1 MPTIQ
6 DVAKK
11 AGVAAITA
19 SRVVNNSGYAS
30 REVRERVLRAA
41 AELGY
46 VPNQLA
52 RSLRSRRSDTLAL
65 LLSDITN
72 PFFTTVARGVED
84 AASDAGYMVILC
96 NTDESEDKE
105 RKYIDALLQKR
116 VDGILLVPAR
126 DGLNS
131 LRAAREQNV
140 PLVVL
145 DRRLP
150 ISTAEAGADVVR
162 CDSLGGAYALTRLLL
177 DLGHRRLAL
186 LNGPDGVSTAAD
198 RAAGFDQALREWGS
212 DAMGTTLE
220 GRFNQA
226 SGAEMAAQA
235 LALDPPPTALIAANN
250 FIAIGALN
258 ELHRRGVAVPGQ
270 VALAGFD
277 DLPAALVTFPF
288 LTVAS
293 QPAYEM
299 GQTATRLLIERLN
312 GEIGGYREV
321 ILPFILEVRDSSGGI
336 VASDNRDSTTNKE
349 GVTLSLFNNRNS
361 IC

>member
-30 REVRERVLRAA
+30 REVRERVLQAA

-46 VPNQLA
+46 VPNTLA

-65 LLSDITN
+65 VLTDITN

-84 AASDAGYMVILC
+84 AASDAGYTVIFC
-96 NTDESEDKE
+96 NTDESEDEE
-105 RKYIDALLQKR
+105 RKYLNVLLQKR

-126 DGLNS
+126 DGLGS
-131 LRAAREQNV
+131 LQAAREQNT

-150 ISTAEAGADVVR
+150 AGAAGDVVR

-177 DLGHRRLAL
+177 GLGHRRLAL
-186 LNGPDGVSTAAD
+186 LNGPNAVSTAAD
-198 RAAGFDQALREWGS
+198 RAAGFRQALSEEPG
-212 DAMGTTLE
+212 AQGGMLE
-220 GRFNQA
+220 GSFTQA
-226 SGAEMAAQA
+226 SGAEMARRA
-235 LALDPPPTALIAANN
+235 LAADPRPTALIAGNN

-258 ELHRRGVAVPGQ
+258 AARELGLRVPEDA
-270 VALAGFD
+270 ALAGFD
-277 DLPAALVTFPF
+277 DLPPALVTFPF

-293 QPAYEM
+293 QPAYAM
-299 GQTATRLLIERLN
+299 GQAATRLLLERLN
-312 GEIGGYREV
+312 GADGAPRELV
-321 ILPFILEVRDSSGGI
+321 LPTELIVRASSG
-336 VASDNRDSTTNKE
+336 APLTR
-349 GVTLSLFNNRNS
+349 
-361 IC
+361 